1 MVVSLG
7 CAEDNARTAQ
17 MGIWLPPKW
26 HRLREHLQNAIDSK
40 SIPVFIHTSNDSELL
55 SEGIYHIMCRE
66 GNICVLCTNFT
77 YRTHLKKAS
86 DVRGKDARIPDPLAM
101 YSPMPA
107 KGAATPS
114 RCISDDSEDDW
125 ALQSMANEPA
135 ILFLIFTKDDVIN
148 SSAEML
154 RHQVNTNVRLLRAL
168 YPEIKLL
175 VVMHGIRLYAL
186 HGCSSQGE
194 AEFSQYGS
202 QGPLIHSGA
211 LDDLICSL
219 MVEHQVDTIEAED
232 DVELAKFMVN
242 ASASVELCF
251 HRKSAMNFKVKPQ
264 GNRIQELPI
273 LTNTWITQLM
283 QIPEVG
289 KDAAT
294 AIALAYNTPAEIM
307 ESVAKAPEE
316 FIQSLRNLPIGSKA
330 TRKLGIAVA
339 KRVAALYSY
348 NTKPDERVLDIKKT
362 PTV

>member
-1 MVVSLG
+1 MNRSCLLVS
-7 CAEDNARTAQ
+7 T
-17 MGIWLPPKW
+17 
-26 HRLREHLQNAIDSK
+26 
-40 SIPVFIHTSNDSELL
+40 
-55 SEGIYHIMCRE
+55 
-66 GNICVLCTNFT
+66 
-77 YRTHLKKAS
+77 
-86 DVRGKDARIPDPLAM
+86 DVHADARIPDPLAM

-232 DVELAKFMVN
+232 DVELVSILPKQSYPKTQAKFMVN

-273 LTNTWITQLM
+273 LTNT
-283 QIPEVG
+283 
-289 KDAAT
+289 
-294 AIALAYNTPAEIM
+294 
-307 ESVAKAPEE
+307 
-316 FIQSLRNLPIGSKA
+316 
-330 TRKLGIAVA
+330 
-339 KRVAALYSY
+339 
-348 NTKPDERVLDIKKT
+348 
-362 PTV
+362 